1 MRCCRRTSA
10 WPTRALAISAC
21 PDQLRLAYE
30 TRRPSERTWLKQGK
44 TEPTADSTLPRSSLF
59 LPAGEPEGRLL
70 PGAAAILHGL
80 QEPGRRHPGP
90 GRVPPTSKPKRPR
103 REGRLTS
110 ATLDLGLSS
119 TKSLAEANA
128 EQAAEARTQEQQ
140 PADENWDPSGQTW
153 PCQSSPVPGVQL
165 PGEPAGGPGPGGRQV
180 RLRPGPQSPPPEAT
194 VFVLGSEQKGQDQH

>member
-1 MRCCRRTSA
+1 GGLSPVLKELPGGRRRCCRRTSA
-10 WPTRALAISAC
+10 WPTRALAISVC
-21 PDQLRLAYE
+21 PDQLRLASQ

-44 TEPTADSTLPRSSLF
+44 TEPTADSTLPHSSLF

-119 TKSLAEANA
+119 TKSLAEA
-128 EQAAEARTQEQQ
+128 RTQEQQ

-153 PCQSSPVPGVQL
+153 PCQSSRSHIAQYQASSFQESL
-165 PGEPAGGPGPGGRQV
+165 QEDPA
-180 RLRPGPQSPPPEAT
+180 PEA
-194 VFVLGSEQKGQDQH
+194 GR